1 MIEELVLESGRY
13 RLIEYN
19 GKVYGINYSDENI
32 MRMYMRKAERLQEI
46 CEFIETVMKAK
57 AKKEPQSTA
66 MLGGK

>member
-1 MIEELVLESGRY
+1 MIEELV
-13 RLIEYN
+13 
-19 GKVYGINYSDENI
+19 SDENI

>member
-19 GKVYGINYSDENI
+19 
-32 MRMYMRKAERLQEI
+32 MRMYMRKAEQLQEI

-57 AKKEPQSTA
+57 AKKKPQSTA

>member
-19 GKVYGINYSDENI
+19 GKVY